1 MVKATID
8 WNNANR
14 DYGVVNFTSDR
25 DLMVIF
31 YWKSE
36 EDRRKSVEGGV
47 PVFRDVEYVKIFRPG
62 EMMNVIDRP
71 IREEDKRKYATQ
83 WNQFQLKKSQVP
95 EGTPLDVLFINNPSI
110 GDTLRGYGIYTVQQL
125 SNLTA
130 HAIDSI
136 GMGGQ
141 EYVNRAKQYLKA
153 ASSGKEVVKMQ
164 DDMRKMAAELDRAQ
178 KENAALKAQVNA
190 ILERMAKGD
199 DKTDNTDLGHVP
211 GYDAQAERIKHTHV
225 TNDPILKNMVKPNQ
239 KAV

>member
-1 MVKATID
+1 MADIQ
-8 WNNANR
+8 WNSASK
-14 DYGVVNFTSDR
+14 DYGVVNFTQDR

-36 EDRRKSVEGGV
+36 EDRHKSVAGGV
-47 PVFRDVEYVKIFRPG
+47 PVYSDKEYVKIFRPG

-71 IREEDKRKYATQ
+71 VRAEDKQKYRRQ
-83 WNQFQLKKSQVP
+83 YEQFELKKQQVP

-110 GDTLRGYGIYTVQQL
+110 ADTLRGYGVYTVQQL

-141 EYVNRAKQYLKA
+141 EYVNRAKAYLKA

-164 DDMRKMAAELDRAQ
+164 DDMRKMAADIEYRDKQ
-178 KENAALKAQVNA
+178 IAALQAQVNA
-190 ILERMAKGD
+190 LIAKMAEPD
-199 DKTDNTDLGHVP
+199 HARADNTDLGHVP
-211 GYDAQAERIKHTHV
+211 GFDAQTARIEANHV
-225 TNDPILKNMVKPNQ
+225 TNLMSKKSPK
-239 KAV
+239 